1 MTFHRPVVW
10 SASLAL
16 ALAASCS
23 SPNPKVPHRASASE
37 LDAQPVAVSTQS
49 PDPGAS
55 ARPVEA
61 TIVERVVTPVVARVD
76 GEEIDVTEL
85 LASWMH
91 ADSQGVRD
99 LLERIISSK
108 IVEREAAKLGVVLD
122 EQQIRDEMART
133 VAELERELQL
143 SQPGMTLDEWISR
156 GLGLDPEPYRERLL
170 EDVRR
175 RLLAERIVRVFIYTQ
190 EWAEARVIVVEK
202 RAEAEAL
209 IARLAAGEPFGR
221 LANEA
226 SLDPT
231 GKYGGRIPP
240 VLRNESAVARLAFSL
255 EPGAVGGPILESGRW
270 MVLGLDALH
279 EPLEGEW
286 SELEGPIEA
295 SLAAQPIEDPEYWM
309 WKVEMNRVHPV
320 DLSPLLRLV
329 GEADGRQTPER

>member
-1 MTFHRPVVW
+1 MVL
-10 SASLAL
+10 LACG
-16 ALAASCS
+16 CS
-23 SPNPKVPHRASASE
+23 SPSPKVPHRASVAE
-37 LDAQPVAVSTQS
+37 LEEEPVMAAAQQPA
-49 PDPGAS
+49 
-55 ARPVEA
+55 A
-61 TIVERVVTPVVARVD
+61 TAPAAPPKVVERVVTPIVARVD

-108 IVEREAAKLGVVLD
+108 IVEREAAELGIVLD
-122 EQQIRDEMART
+122 EQLIRDELART

-143 SQPGMTLDEWISR
+143 SQPGMNLDEWISR
-156 GLGLDPEPYRERLL
+156 GLGLDPEPYRERLR

-190 EWAEARVIVVEK
+190 QWAEARVIVVEK

-209 IARLAAGEPFGR
+209 VERLAAGEPFGR

-240 VLRNESAVARLAFSL
+240 ILRNESAVARLAFSL

-270 MVLGLDALH
+270 MILGLDALH
-279 EPLEGEW
+279 EPLVGDW

-329 GEADGRQTPER
+329 GEADERQPPTR